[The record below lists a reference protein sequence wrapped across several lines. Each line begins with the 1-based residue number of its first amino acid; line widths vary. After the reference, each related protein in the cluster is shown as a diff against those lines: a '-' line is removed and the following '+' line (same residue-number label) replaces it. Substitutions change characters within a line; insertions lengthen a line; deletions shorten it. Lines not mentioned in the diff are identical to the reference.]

1 MTGETAGARRLLES
15 GISRCRETLREG
27 GRVIAQSGN
36 IRWSGGLLALH
47 SDYGP
52 AGQDKPVNQDYALAW
67 EAKGDPAEQPI
78 RWAAA
83 LADGVTSSFRPE
95 WGAELACWNG
105 LAHLVRARSDS
116 DAEIRACSAMDAA
129 GDALV
134 SVAQQI
140 VAGGDQWRPPEEFPA
155 TWRKRIERGR
165 LLQTTLTLAW
175 LEGDLLHLAMVG
187 DGGGAVRLRCDG
199 EVEDRLLAG
208 GEQQTSY
215 VHALGPGNQQVEE
228 LDHWEQCELEPGA
241 TAAMYTD
248 GIRAAVGGCPKP
260 LLDRVTEL
268 LRGNPEG
275 NVAELVV
282 KELAASGREELRDNL
297 TLLVACQAAI
307 AADRKRQ

>member
-1 MTGETAGARRLLES
+1 MTGETAGVERLLES
-15 GISRCRETLREG
+15 SISRCRETLREG
-27 GRVIAQSGN
+27 GRVVAQSGN

-67 EAKGDPAEQPI
+67 EAQGDPAEHPI

-95 WGAELACWNG
+95 RGAELACWHA
-105 LAHLVRARSDS
+105 LAHLVRPPA
-116 DAEIRACSAMDAA
+116 DANGEIRARSAMDAA
-129 GDALV
+129 GDALG

-140 VAGGDQWRPPEEFPA
+140 VEGGDQWRPPEEFPA

-187 DGGGAVRLRCDG
+187 DGGGAVRLRSNG

-208 GEQQTSY
+208 GEQETTY
-215 VHALGPGNQQVEE
+215 VHALGPGNQHVEE
-228 LDHWEQCELEPGA
+228 LDHWEQCPLEPGT
-241 TAAMYTD
+241 TAAVYTD
-248 GIRAAVGGCPKP
+248 GIRAAVGGCPKR

-268 LRGNPEG
+268 LREHPEG
-275 NVAELVV
+275 NVAELLV
-282 KELAASGREELRDNL
+282 KELASSGREELKDNL
-297 TLLVACQAAI
+297 TLLVAC
-307 AADRKRQ
+307 RR